1 MPVERRLRYFVHF
14 RFLAIGIILFSAL
27 AEPVL
32 GAPAV
37 FFDRDDNMLAT
48 PSLPN
53 SQAKFNQFTA
63 TLRSFGVEEID
74 SINTGA
80 PTFGFDPQ
88 LVFDATG
95 ITATTQTTTTAVQ
108 PPFAGFSIGTKA
120 LVESDAL
127 ALFDPA
133 APQLPA
139 ANTVFSFNQHIT
151 AFGVFVIQGGDGP
164 VNNNPTTFR
173 LIDTDTNLFVDAP
186 VPPLQI
192 GPNWGSNNVFFFGV
206 TDTVPF
212 DRVQIIETG
221 DASDGM
227 LYDNIV
233 AGFAVPEPGSLLL
246 VMLGGAWAVGHPIRF
261 RRRSSSSG
269 REGATAIS

>member
-1 MPVERRLRYFVHF
+1 MRAKRRWRC
-14 RFLAIGIILFSAL
+14 LALFASLFSLFVLFLGAHP
-27 AEPVL
+27 ARPVL
-32 GAPAV
+32 GAPTV
-37 FFDRDDNMLAT
+37 FIGRDDSTALMT
-48 PSLPN
+48 SFPN
-53 SQAKFNQFTA
+53 SQATFNQFTS

-95 ITATTQTTTTAVQ
+95 ITASTQTTTTAVA
-108 PPFAGFSIGTKA
+108 PPISGFSIGTKA

-127 ALFDPA
+127 ALFDPS

-139 ANTVFSFNQHIT
+139 ANTVFTFNQHIT

-164 VNNNPTTFR
+164 VNNNLTTFR
-173 LIDTDTNLFVDAP
+173 LRNTATNSIADVP
-186 VPPLQI
+186 VGI
-192 GPNWGSNNVFFFGV
+192 GPNWGSNNVMFLGASDFA
-206 TDTVPF
+206 PF
-212 DRVQIIETG
+212 NQVEIIEST

-246 VMLGGAWAVGHPIRF
+246 LMLGGAWAVGDPIRF
-261 RRRSSSSG
+261 RRRSSS
-269 REGATAIS
+269 RNR